1 MLAGMPARTN
11 LLCLFSMKNSPVRAR
26 ALASCGAARLALLP
40 LALTA
45 LTAPALAQTA
55 SSAPVL
61 LAALNPL
68 KETVIT
74 ATRTEQPL
82 MDLVADVSIIDRE
95 TIESSGLGALAD
107 VLARLPGVEISRN
120 GGPGSTT
127 SVFLRGAES
136 RFTAVYIDGARVD
149 SQSTGGAPWESIP
162 LGLIDRIEVLRGPAG
177 AVYGSDAIGGVV
189 QIFTK
194 KGEGA
199 PQASV
204 GVGVGSLRS
213 THAEASLSGST
224 GVVDYAVGVQN
235 KTSLG
240 FNARTLATANPD
252 RDGYRNN
259 AGYARVGAQLNRD
272 QRIEATLL
280 GSNMNSGYD
289 ASLRADDR
297 NMHRL
302 YAAGLNWMARW
313 SDRYST
319 RLSVNESADT
329 YTTQPSVY
337 QTKTRL
343 RGYLLQND
351 WKLDL
356 GSVSAALERKEDTL
370 VNNPINRSR
379 SQDALAL
386 GYGLRLR
393 EHTLQLNVRHDRDS
407 EFGAHNTGSVAY
419 GYALTPAWR
428 ATASAGTA
436 FRAPTLYQRFSEY
449 GLAGLQPETSRNL
462 EAGLRYQQGSSL
474 FGVVVYRNKVSNLI
488 SFGGAGTC
496 ASAFGCYANT
506 GRAQYSGATFTGE
519 QRLGSVLLRG
529 SLDVQDPKDLTT
541 NKQLARRARQHG
553 LLGAETRYGQWLLGA
568 EAQWSGRRY
577 DNAANT
583 VTLGGYTLFNLRAS
597 TEIAP
602 DWKLLA
608 RVDNLADKAY
618 QLANTY
624 ANPGRQLYV
633 GLLWSPRR

>member
-1 MLAGMPARTN
+1 
-11 LLCLFSMKNSPVRAR
+11 MKNPTVRLCA
-26 ALASCGAARLALLP
+26 AAPAVSARLALLP
-40 LALTA
+40 LALSAFT
-45 LTAPALAQTA
+45 LPALAQTA

-68 KETVIT
+68 KETVVT

-82 MDLVADVSIIDRE
+82 ADLVADVSIIDRE
-95 TIESSGLGALAD
+95 TIENSGLGGLAD
-107 VLARLPGVEISRN
+107 VLARLPGVEMSRN
-120 GGPGSTT
+120 GGPGATT
-127 SVFLRGAES
+127 SLFLRGAET
-136 RFTAVYIDGARVD
+136 RFTAVYIDGVRVD
-149 SQSTGGAPWESIP
+149 SQSTGGAAWESIP

-199 PQASV
+199 PQPTV
-204 GVGVGSLRS
+204 GVGLGSLRS
-213 THAEASLSGST
+213 THAEASLSGSQN
-224 GVVDYAVGVQN
+224 GIDYALGVQN
-235 KTSLG
+235 NTSLG
-240 FNARTLATANPD
+240 FNARTVATANPD
-252 RDGYRNN
+252 RDGYRSNS
-259 AGYARVGAQLNRD
+259 GYARLGAQLNRD
-272 QRIEATLL
+272 HRLEATLL
-280 GSNMNSGYD
+280 ASNMNSGYD
-289 ASLRADDR
+289 ASLKADDR

-302 YAAGLNWMARW
+302 YAAGLNWMTRW
-313 SDRYST
+313 SDTYTSRV
-319 RLSVNESADT
+319 SVTESSDH
-329 YTTQPSVY
+329 YTTQPSPY
-337 QTKTRL
+337 QTTTRL
-343 RGYLLQND
+343 RGYLWQNN
-351 WKLDL
+351 WKIGLA
-356 GSVSAALERKEDTL
+356 SVSAALERKEDHL
-370 VNNPINRSR
+370 VNSPIDRSR

-386 GYGLRLR
+386 GYGLRLG

-419 GYALTPAWR
+419 GYAITPAWR

-449 GLAGLQPETSRNL
+449 GLASLQPETSRNL
-462 EAGLRYQQGSSL
+462 EVGLRYQQGGSL
-474 FGVVVYRNKVSNLI
+474 FGVVVYQNKVSNLI
-488 SFGGAGTC
+488 NFGGAGAC
-496 ASAFGCYANT
+496 RSPFGCYANT
-506 GRAQYSGATFTGE
+506 GRAEYSGVTFTGE
-519 QRLGSVLLRG
+519 QRVASVLLRG

-553 LLGAETRYGQWLLGA
+553 TLGAETRYGQWLLGA

-608 RVDNLADKAY
+608 RVDNLADKSY
-618 QLANTY
+618 QFANTY
-624 ANPGRQLYV
+624 ANAGRQLYV